1 MRGPATLAEPAREIT
16 PRRAP
21 FVRSPL
27 FVVCVVLVAL
37 APSLDAA
44 LYALGRLHAL
54 PAHGQS
60 LTLLYRW
67 GTTWVGGF
75 SAGDSWDVMID
86 AYRWLQAHPGGRIY
100 EQLFFVEHTKFQYP
114 LTSLLPFALL
124 SAAGVQVGQV
134 GLNAASQIAVALD
147 VLVAGWMTFRLAQA
161 TPLRDARWPLAIA
174 FALATLLFYPLM
186 RALELG
192 QIQTGIDLL
201 FALAACAWLGGRR
214 ALAGVLIGLICL
226 LKPQF
231 SLFFVWALLRRERG
245 FAIAWLVVVATGWLA
260 ALGAFGVQN
269 NVDYVAV
276 LRALSSTGEVYQ
288 ANQSVNGMLNR
299 LLGTGDPFTW
309 DAHGFPRVDPVVH
322 IGTLVSSAAMIAAAL
337 FVPRRGHGASS
348 FLDFLLAALTFTIA
362 SPIAWEHH
370 YGIASTVFI
379 GAAFALLRRRASA
392 ARVAGFVA
400 LAASYALTAHWLPGS
415 ALMVGAL
422 ILLVLVHVLTF
433 ADAGRFESGGAPRRR
448 RHLRVV
454 PPMETDGRSVAWG
467 RQLFPPMRSL
477 RLRG

>member
-1 MRGPATLAEPAREIT
+1 MPGPATLAEPARGVT
-16 PRRAP
+16 PHRAP

-37 APSLDAA
+37 APALDAA
-44 LYALGRLHAL
+44 LYALSRLHAL
-54 PAHGQS
+54 PQHSQS
-60 LTLLYRW
+60 LTLLYHW
-67 GTTWVGGF
+67 GTTWLGGF
-75 SAGDSWDVMID
+75 AAGDSWDVMIR
-86 AYRWLQAHPGGRIY
+86 ASRWLHTHQGGRVY
-100 EQLFFVEHTKFQYP
+100 EQLFFVEHAKFQYP

-124 SAAGVQVGQV
+124 SAVGVQVGPV
-134 GLNAASQIAVALD
+134 GLNAMSQVAVALD
-147 VLVAGWMTFRLAQA
+147 VLVAGWMTFRLAQVS
-161 TPLRDARWPLAIA
+161 PSVRDARWPLAIA

-186 RALELG
+186 RALQLG

-201 FALAACAWLGGRR
+201 FALAACAWLGGRS
-214 ALAGVLIGLICL
+214 ALAGVLIGFICL
-226 LKPQF
+226 IKPQF

-245 FAIAWLVVVATGWLA
+245 FAIAWLAVVATGWLV
-260 ALGAFGVQN
+260 ALGMFGMQN
-269 NVDYVAV
+269 NLDYLAV
-276 LRALSSTGEVYQ
+276 LRALSSTGEVFQ
-288 ANQSVNGMLNR
+288 SNQSINGMLNR
-299 LLGTGDPFTW
+299 LLGTGDPLVW
-309 DAHGFPRVDPVVH
+309 DAHGFPRADPVVH

-348 FLDFLLAALTFTIA
+348 FLDFLLAALTFTVA

-379 GAAFALLRRRASA
+379 GATFALLRRRAST

-433 ADAGRFESGGAPRRR
+433 AGAGRFESGGTPA
-448 RHLRVV
+448 
-454 PPMETDGRSVAWG
+454 
-467 RQLFPPMRSL
+467 
-477 RLRG
+477 